1 MPTTATSTKVTTLTG
16 LNMAA
21 LKCAQGHGLKVTLTK
36 TTATFPGTPAE
47 AIKNLDDIRDIMA
60 ALFGVRGH
68 PVASIPAVRRKL
80 QAKLPTS

>member
-1 MPTTATSTKVTTLTG
+1 MPTSATSTKVTTLTG

-21 LKCAQGHGLKVTLTK
+21 LRVAKTHGLDVELTK

-47 AIKNLDDIRDIMA
+47 AIKYLDAARDILA
-60 ALFGVRGH
+60 REFGTRGH